1 MQNITEFNKD
11 KYHFFIG
18 NIFNNENQLRLLK
31 NIQKKLIK
39 KYKLKNYHWNSKYC
53 SNLIYLGYLDQNT
66 AAKYMDNIIVN
77 LLKAVSEKFNNLEC
91 EYTGYKIEYDKSFYK
106 ISLKI
111 NDINNYLENII
122 VPYLHQNAILPIY
135 EKKKNIL
142 KPSIDLVYY
151 KDSSKISGKKNDIKI
166 MVPTE
171 KFTIDHISL
180 IRGNS
185 VRVRSGTPSLHNQ
198 MNLEEIYK
206 YSFPLKGSL
215 NN

>member
-1 MQNITEFNKD
+1 MQNITNFNED

-18 NIFNNENQLRLLK
+18 NIFNNNNQIKLLK
-31 NIQKKLIK
+31 NIQRKLIK
-39 KYKLKNYHWNSKYC
+39 KYKLKNYHWNNKFC

-66 AAKYMDNIIVN
+66 AYKYMDNIIVN
-77 LLKAVSEKFNNLEC
+77 LLKAVTDKFNNLEC
-91 EYTGYKIEYDKSFYK
+91 KYTGYKLEYDKSFYK

-111 NDINNYLENII
+111 NDDNNYLENII
-122 VPYLHQNAILPIY
+122 VPYLYQNGILPVY

-151 KDSSKISGKKNDIKI
+151 KNSSKINGKDAIKI

-171 KFTIDHISL
+171 KFKIDHLSL

-185 VRVRSGTPSLHNQ
+185 IRVRSGTPSLHDQ
-198 MNLEEIYK
+198 MSLEEVYK
-206 YSFPLKGSL
+206 YSFPFNGTL